1 MGAMRPNQRAAVS
14 AAQNEATPA
23 SSLPQLCTE
32 AADHVASA
40 RVALHDESY
49 DAEQALADLDE
60 ALICL
65 RRLLARGTASNLR
78 VER

>member
-1 MGAMRPNQRAAVS
+1 MRPNQRAAVS
-14 AAQNEATPA
+14 AAQNEAMPA
-23 SSLPQLCTE
+23 SSLPQLCTV
-32 AADHVASA
+32 AAGHVASA

-49 DAEQALADLDE
+49 DAEQAVADLNE

-65 RRLLARGTASNLR
+65 RQLLARGTASNLC

>member
-1 MGAMRPNQRAAVS
+1 MRPNQRAAVS
-14 AAQNEATPA
+14 AAQNEAMPA

-32 AADHVASA
+32 AADHVTSA

-65 RRLLARGTASNLR
+65 RRLLARGTASNLC